1 MKFATSDYFDKELL
15 PKSIL
20 ILNARKKCETLVEFC
35 LMHNIK
41 FMMYEIADSD
51 HFNITPKLK
60 PYTTY
65 LSTKQYFDP
74 QYYIENVPFVPEYI
88 FNFRDE
94 EPLCILEYKL
104 SQHWNTK
111 TQFDK
116 RALRFFISKKE
127 QDRVCKEMGIPTLDK
142 GGPED
147 KIIVKLD
154 KGRSGGGTG
163 YKIIEKKKHHI
174 IRPNDFIQRYID
186 YDYTIISHFIIDDDG
201 EYHVYNH
208 SIGKYGDGH
217 ITGNNV
223 TYMYQY
229 PFVDFPKEEIALV
242 EKYFVTLKEHMSAR
256 NRIGLT
262 EFSKERKTGKLH
274 FQEHNCRPSGEFEI
288 GTFDWQIGKF
298 NTLVDLFTNNVQ
310 KEVEYYQQNTE
321 IYFDLVFK
329 NEKFGW
335 GTGPDDGGLKITS
348 LPYSERIKVFNTK
361 DSVTRDRT
369 TPRATKN
376 ATSLR
381 KR

>member
-1 MKFATSDYFDKELL
+1 MLFADNVDKKLL
-15 PKSIL
+15 PKNIL
-20 ILNARKKCETLVEFC
+20 ILNARKKTETLVEFC
-35 LMHNIK
+35 LKYDINFK
-41 FMMYEIADSD
+41 MYELANNN
-51 HFNITPKLK
+51 HFNISEKLK
-60 PYTTY
+60 QHTHFLPHEQ
-65 LSTKQYFDP
+65 LLDP
-74 QYYIENVPFVPEYI
+74 QYYINNIDFVPEYI
-88 FNFRDE
+88 INFRDE
-94 EPLCILEYKL
+94 EPSVKLEYELMK
-104 SQHWNTK
+104 HWNPK
-111 TQFDK
+111 TQFDE
-116 RALRFFISKKE
+116 RAFKFFVSKKE
-127 QDRVCKEMGIPTLDK
+127 QDRVAKLMGIPTLDE
-142 GGPED
+142 GSLND
-147 KIIVKLD
+147 KIIVKTDL
-154 KGRSGGGTG
+154 GNSGGGDG
-163 YKIIEKKKHHI
+163 YKIVRRKRRHVVQ
-174 IRPNDFIQRYID
+174 PNDFIQRYID
-186 YDYTIISHFIIDDDG
+186 YDYTIISHFLIDDDG

-242 EKYFVTLKEHMSAR
+242 EKYFVTLKEHMSVK

-310 KEVEYYQQNTE
+310 REVEYYQQNTE

-361 DSVTRDRT
+361 GLGIDVPRVT
-369 TPRATKN
+369 KKL
-376 ATSLR
+376 TSLR

>member
-1 MKFATSDYFDKELL
+1 MLFADNVDKKLL

-65 LSTKQYFDP
+65 LPTKQYFDP

-94 EPLCILEYKL
+94 EPVVILEYKL

-127 QDRVCKEMGIPTLDK
+127 QDRVCKEIGIPTLDK

-163 YKIIEKKKHHI
+163 YKLSLIHI
-174 IRPNDFIQRYID
+174 
-186 YDYTIISHFIIDDDG
+186 
-201 EYHVYNH
+201 
-208 SIGKYGDGH
+208 
-217 ITGNNV
+217 
-223 TYMYQY
+223 
-229 PFVDFPKEEIALV
+229 
-242 EKYFVTLKEHMSAR
+242 
-256 NRIGLT
+256 
-262 EFSKERKTGKLH
+262 
-274 FQEHNCRPSGEFEI
+274 
-288 GTFDWQIGKF
+288 
-298 NTLVDLFTNNVQ
+298 
-310 KEVEYYQQNTE
+310 
-321 IYFDLVFK
+321 
-329 NEKFGW
+329 
-335 GTGPDDGGLKITS
+335 
-348 LPYSERIKVFNTK
+348 
-361 DSVTRDRT
+361 
-369 TPRATKN
+369 
-376 ATSLR
+376 
-381 KR
+381 